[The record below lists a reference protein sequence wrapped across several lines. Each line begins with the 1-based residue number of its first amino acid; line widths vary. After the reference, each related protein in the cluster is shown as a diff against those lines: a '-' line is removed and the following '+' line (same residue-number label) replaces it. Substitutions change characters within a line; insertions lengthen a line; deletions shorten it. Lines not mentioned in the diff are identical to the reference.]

1 MSYKDMGMD
10 FKPAMRRGNGISS
23 KYSIIG
29 FTLIEL
35 MIVVAVVAILAAV
48 AYPSYQDQIRK
59 SRRGQAK
66 ADLAE
71 YSQRAERWHTVNN
84 SYMGFVL
91 PTLRSPREPGS
102 TARYNLALSTQTA
115 NTFVITAT
123 AVNGQEQDRCGNL
136 SLSQAGVKT
145 ESGAAALSECW

>member
-1 MSYKDMGMD
+1 MRGKGMD
-10 FKPAMRRGNGISS
+10 PRHMTRSGNGVSS
-23 KYSIIG
+23 RHSIVG

-35 MIVVAVVAILAAV
+35 MIVVAVVAILAAI

-71 YSQRAERWHTVNN
+71 YAQQAERWHTVNN
-84 SYMGFVL
+84 SYLNFAL
-91 PTLRSPREPGS
+91 PRNQSPREAGS
-102 TARYNLALSTQTA
+102 IARYNLALSTQTA

-123 AVNGQEQDRCGNL
+123 AVNGQQQDRCGNL

-145 ESGAAALSECW
+145 ETGSATLAECW